1 MMVNLP
7 HKVSVCIRVRHWT
20 PQLPQK
26 QRLLLEVGMDPALVP
41 LPMSMLRGSGIHIGR
56 NDTKKLGLEASIEP

>member
-20 PQLPQK
+20 PQLPRR

-41 LPMSMLRGSGIHIGR
+41 LSLLRGLGIHVGR
-56 NDTKKLGLEASIEP
+56 NDTEQFGLEAGIEP